1 MPLSG
6 SRLVTALGASLALL
20 AGLAATPLPVAA
32 SPANASDV
40 EGDAPGSPGDST
52 TWRTGYKDGVG
63 TALSKA
69 SKVWYTLAEG
79 TLSEVYY
86 PAADTANVRDLQFV
100 VTDGSTFSQ
109 REFDGTTRQIQ
120 LTDTHSLTYR
130 QITTDDAGRWRLTK
144 TYVTDPAVSTVMIDV
159 TFESLDGGSYQLFT
173 VYDPSLANNAGHDSA
188 STTADALVASD
199 THVDGKHVSSA
210 LLSTTGF
217 SATSSGYLGTS
228 DGWTDLES
236 DHHLDW
242 SYPAAGPGNV
252 VQTGRIPV
260 EGATTRF
267 TLALGFGDDQ
277 ASATAA
283 ASNSLAR
290 GYDTVKHGYQ
300 AGWHEYLGSLKPAP
314 QQLTGELRTQ
324 YNVALM
330 TVRSHEDKNY
340 PGAYIASLTL
350 PWGQRVNADQGGGGY
365 HFVWARDLYE
375 QVTGLM
381 TAGDTAAADRAV
393 TWLFQYQQQS
403 DGHFP
408 QTSHVDG
415 TPDQQAIQLDETS
428 YPIILA
434 WHVQR
439 FGGAFYRNEIKPAAD
454 YLVKAGPKTPQE
466 RWEET
471 GGYSPSTLASQIAAL
486 TAAADI
492 AHRNEDEAS
501 AAVYQGT
508 ADLWQRSL
516 EQWLF
521 TTTGPVGD
529 GRYYMRINAD
539 EDPNDADS
547 RDYVNG
553 AGVHD
558 ERSVLDAGFLEFVR
572 LGVKAPGDRHI
583 ADSLAETDAS
593 ISQMTPHGRMWHRY
607 TYDGYGEKADGSP
620 WDGTGIGR
628 LWPLL
633 GGERGEFEVARGNSG
648 MSYLQTMAGS
658 ANAGFMIPEQV
669 WDQEGPTS
677 YGHVFGEGTGSA
689 GPLSWAMAQYVRLA
703 RAIGAG
709 APVETPKVVS
719 KRYVDTTPSIPQ
731 LTTTRPDPVTIADGK
746 QVQVSGTTTGSRLY
760 VDVNGIR
767 KQVELAEDGRFSAT
781 LPVTDI
787 RNQVTVVA
795 VDRKGGTNLASST
808 VVAYGDRIGGVSDPV
823 GDDDGP
829 GTYTYPTNPV
839 YVPGA
844 FDLTGMGVYEDG
856 DNVVI
861 ATGIDGEI
869 TNPWGGDQISHQRIN
884 VYLGEGSGGSAAA
897 LPGTN
902 MATASG
908 WTAVVVADGRYD
920 SKGVFA
926 PDGSKIADVRLVAIP
941 ETRQIAAIVPKSVF
955 DGRDPATTSYGVAM
969 LGNAEP
975 GEGIGY
981 VRPVY
986 DADYWAAGDP
996 WWIKEYRFG
1005 GGAGVWD
1012 GTPAHDTDTTDPNA
1026 LDIVVGEGQDQ
1037 HTVMDWQTSAPVQ
1050 LPMVPIAP

>member
-1 MPLSG
+1 MSRHSRTIPLAIATG
-6 SRLVTALGASLALL
+6 LATALTLL
-20 AGLAATPLPVAA
+20 VPTAHAQADG
-32 SPANASDV
+32 N
-40 EGDAPGSPGDST
+40 APGPPGATT

-63 TALSKA
+63 TALSRE

-86 PAADTANVRDLQFV
+86 PAADTANVKDLQFM

-109 REFDGTTRQIQ
+109 REFDGTTRQVQ
-120 LTDTHSLTYR
+120 LADTRSLTYR
-130 QITTDDAGRWRLTK
+130 QITTDNAGRWRLTK

-159 TFESLDGGSYQLFT
+159 TFQSLDGGAYQLFT
-173 VYDPSLANNAGHDSA
+173 LYDPSLANNAGHDTA
-188 STTADALVASD
+188 STTGDALVASD

-217 SATSSGYLGTS
+217 SATSNGYLGTS
-228 DGWTDLES
+228 DGWTDLEN
-236 DHHLDW
+236 DHQLDW
-242 SYPAAGPGNV
+242 SYPSAGPGNV
-252 VQTGRIPV
+252 VQTGEIPV
-260 EGATTRF
+260 DGPTTHF

-277 ASATAA
+277 AAATAA
-283 ASNSLAR
+283 ARGSLAR
-290 GYDTVKHGYQ
+290 GYDAVKARYQ
-300 AGWHEYLGSLKPAP
+300 TGWHEYLGSLKQAP
-314 QQLTGELRTQ
+314 EQPTGDLRTQ

-330 TVRSHEDKNY
+330 TVRSHEDKTF

-375 QVTGLM
+375 QVTSLL
-381 TAGDTAAADRAV
+381 TAGDTPAANRAV
-393 TWLFQYQQQS
+393 TWLFRYQQEA

-415 TPDQQAIQLDETS
+415 TPDQRNIQLDETA
-428 YPIILA
+428 YPILLA

-439 FGGAFYRNEIKPAAD
+439 FGGDFYRTEIRPAAD

-492 AHRNEDEAS
+492 AHRNADEAS
-501 AAVYQGT
+501 AALYRAT

-516 EQWLF
+516 EKWLF

-539 EDPNDADS
+539 ENPDDADS
-547 RDYVNG
+547 RDFGNG

-572 LGVKAPGDRHI
+572 LGVKAPGDRFI
-583 ADSLAETDAS
+583 AESLAEADAS

-648 MSYLQTMAGS
+648 LSFLKTMAGS
-658 ANAGFMIPEQV
+658 ANAGYMIPEQV
-669 WDQEGPTS
+669 WDQEEPTS

-689 GPLSWAMAQYVRLA
+689 GPLSWAMAQYVRLS

-719 KRYVDTTPSIPQ
+719 KRYVGTALSVPR
-731 LTTTRPDPVTIADGK
+731 LTVSSPDPLTVADSK
-746 QVQVSGTTTGSRLY
+746 QVQVAGTTAGSRLY
-760 VDVNGIR
+760 VDVNGDR
-767 KQVELAEDGRFSAT
+767 QQVRLTGDGRFS
-781 LPVTDI
+781 VTVPLTQI

-795 VDRKGGTNLASST
+795 VDRRGGTNIVTST
-808 VVAYGDRIGGVSDPV
+808 VVAYGDRVGGFTDPT

-829 GTYTYPTNPV
+829 GTYVYPTNPV

-844 FDLTGMGVYEDG
+844 FDITGVDVYADTASG
-856 DNVVI
+856 QDNVVFV
-861 ATGIDGEI
+861 TGIHGEI

-884 VYLGEGSGGSAAA
+884 IYLGNGSGGPTAA

-902 MATASG
+902 LDTASA
-908 WTAVVVADGRYD
+908 WSAVVVADGRYD

-941 ETRQIAAIVPKSVF
+941 ETRQIAAIVPRSAL
-955 DGRDPATTSYGVAM
+955 GGLDPATASYGVGM
-969 LGNAEP
+969 FGNAEP
-975 GEGIGY
+975 GEGVGY
-981 VRPVY
+981 IRPVY
-986 DADYWAAGDP
+986 DRAYWDAGDP

-1005 GGAGVWD
+1005 GGAGVWED
-1012 GTPAHDTDTTDPNA
+1012 SADHDTDTRDPNA
-1026 LDIVVGEGQDQ
+1026 LDIIVGAGQDQ
-1037 HTVMDWQTSAPVQ
+1037 HTVMDWQTASPVR
-1050 LPMVPIAP
+1050 LPMVPISQ